1 MSKSRPTSSR
11 SSTKVVESWS
21 TRRWSNPVD
30 REDKYAYI
38 DAVLNDELTELE
50 NGRYNASFEEPW
62 TERIGRV
69 NKAIKLLRELGGW
82 SG

>member
-1 MSKSRPTSSR
+1 MSKSRPISSR
-11 SSTKVVESWS
+11 SS
-21 TRRWSNPVD
+21 RIDADPVD
-30 REDKYAYI
+30 RPDKFDYI

-50 NGRYNASFEEPW
+50 NTRATSSFEEPW

-82 SG
+82 NG